1 VKLQEICTALKADP
15 MLLSDEDAL
24 NREYSWISATDLMS
38 EALAHM
44 QTEPLKTLLITG
56 LVHAQSLRTAEMLD
70 IEVLIY
76 VYGKKLNEVDYQL
89 AKRMGKNIFIT
100 PYSMYDACGI
110 LYQHGLMSA
119 MR

>member
-1 VKLQEICTALKADP
+1 MKLQDICALLKADP
-15 MLLSDEDAL
+15 MLISDEATL
-24 NREYSWISATDLMS
+24 VREFKWISATDLMS

-44 QTEPLKTLLITG
+44 HSEPPNTLLITG

-70 IEVLIY
+70 IEVLFY
-76 VYGKKLNEVDYQL
+76 VYGKRLNEVDFEL
-89 AKRMGKNIFIT
+89 AKNMGKNVFIT

-110 LYQHGLMSA
+110 LYQNGLMSA

>member
-1 VKLQEICTALKADP
+1 VKLKDICALLKADAI
-15 MLLSDEDAL
+15 LISDDSALS
-24 NREYSWISATDLMS
+24 REFKWISATDLMS

-44 QTEPLKTLLITG
+44 HSEPPNTLLITG

-76 VYGKKLNEVDYQL
+76 VYGKKLNEVDFEL
-89 AKRMGKNIFIT
+89 AKSMGKNVFVT

-110 LYQHGLMSA
+110 LYQNGLMTA